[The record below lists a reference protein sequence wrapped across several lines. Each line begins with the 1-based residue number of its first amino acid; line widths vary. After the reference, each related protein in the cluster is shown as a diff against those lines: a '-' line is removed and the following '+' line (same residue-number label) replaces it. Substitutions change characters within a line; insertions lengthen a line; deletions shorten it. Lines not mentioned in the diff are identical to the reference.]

1 MKRRRLR
8 WVCPLQKG
16 RRWKHGKVAPGKL
29 RERERERKRERG
41 LREAE
46 EPTGNGEKEK
56 KDKGDSVR

>member
-29 RERERERKRERG
+29 RERERKRERG